1 MTLPPSHMHHFSHT
15 GSSSCPS
22 CGNSIPSH
30 STSDDSRRRVR
41 DLEAQVEI
49 LNSRAAAAA
58 DKIADYE
65 DEMQFLRAANS
76 RSQQYGGPPP
86 PSDNPTQQQ
95 TTRLGSLGNYLM
107 RKRNTSG
114 DAGAGTLST
123 ATPATSTQPLLPP
136 LPGGSPQPA
145 SHSTP
150 SLPLHGS
157 PAVSTSSPVT
167 LATLHSS
174 LEQERELRQRAE
186 ESLKRLQAEVEDLSQ
201 SLFTEANEMVAVE
214 KKERVKLEE
223 RVKALEIRDREK
235 KGRLERLE
243 DRVKRVERVRG
254 MLR

>member
-1 MTLPPSHMHHFSHT
+1 MVLPPSHMHQYSHSHT
-15 GSSSCPS
+15 TTSSCPS
-22 CGNSIPSH
+22 CGNSLPNYAAE
-30 STSDDSRRRVR
+30 DSRRRIR
-41 DLEAQVEI
+41 DLEAQVDI

-76 RSQQYGGPPP
+76 RSQQYGGPP
-86 PSDNPTQQQ
+86 QQPDQNQSQ
-95 TTRLGSLGNYLM
+95 TTRLASLGNYLM
-107 RKRNTSG
+107 RKRNPSG
-114 DAGAGTLST
+114 DAGAGTLSST
-123 ATPATSTQPLLPP
+123 TPTSTQPPLHP

-145 SHSTP
+145 SHSIP

-157 PAVSTSSPVT
+157 PSTSTSSPVT
-167 LATLHSS
+167 LATLHST

-214 KKERVKLEE
+214 KKERHKLEE
-223 RVKALEIRDREK
+223 RVKALEIRDKEK

-243 DRVKRVERVRG
+243 ERVKRVERVRG